1 MFEMTSYIDDQ
12 TGEQKIDIRIHR
24 EDDACF
30 QVELEDIN
38 GNVVNSL
45 GDDRIEMCIY
55 DKERYYHPLIV
66 IPMDKQ
72 TMEIYLSQK
81 ETRQLYFDRDYYY
94 KLIYVTETGLRTTF
108 ITGSITLINSGG
120 SDEYGCCDD
129 QIVQRCKFTRR
140 TQWW

>member
-45 GDDRIEMCIY
+45 GDDRVEMCIY

-94 KLIYVTETGLRTTF
+94 KLVYTKNSRFEGIETLSIKHEWFTWKLSDTLPDITSLITT
-108 ITGSITLINSGG
+108 L
-120 SDEYGCCDD
+120 
-129 QIVQRCKFTRR
+129 
-140 TQWW
+140 